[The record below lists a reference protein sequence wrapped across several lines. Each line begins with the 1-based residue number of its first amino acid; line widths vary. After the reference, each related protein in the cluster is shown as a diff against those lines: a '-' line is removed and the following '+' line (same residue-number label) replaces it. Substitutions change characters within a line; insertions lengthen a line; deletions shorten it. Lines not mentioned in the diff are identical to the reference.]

1 MCLPVRRLCEM
12 VDDGRHGRQEDAT
25 TGPLLRSAAQ
35 PTRVC
40 ANKANWESATN
51 YNSHTQHRPQVAHL
65 LFSPQAARRICI
77 HASLHPCIHASL
89 HPCISAS
96 LHPCICCVC
105 KCLPLVGM
113 TAFVDQPPW
122 MMAMMLTDCLSAC
135 LG

>member
-1 MCLPVRRLCEM
+1 M

-51 YNSHTQHRPQVAHL
+51 YNSHTQHRPQAAHL

-77 HASLHPCIHASL
+77 HASLHPCILASAVF
-89 HPCISAS
+89 AS
-96 LHPCICCVC
+96 VC
-105 KCLPLVGM
+105 L
-113 TAFVDQPPW
+113 W
-122 MMAMMLTDCLSAC
+122 WE
-135 LG
+135 